1 MSYVMVPVPAEHVL
15 DVMRWV
21 LFRTPEED
29 GVNDMRDR
37 ARLSAF
43 MADATDVTRSILAR
57 VARAA
62 VNDDPL
68 RLSDVADDLDL
79 DTEVINAT
87 IKELNNFALGPGRV
101 LVTVR
106 MESAVGIAGNTGKIA
121 YLSMRPNLARAVRE
135 LAKAGVA
142 PGE

>member
-37 ARLSAF
+37 ARLSTF

-68 RLSDVADDLDL
+68 RLSDVADDLGTSPSADQAGERQFAE
-79 DTEVINAT
+79 EV
-87 IKELNNFALGPGRV
+87 GRV
-101 LVTVR
+101 F
-106 MESAVGIAGNTGKIA
+106 EQFGIAR
-121 YLSMRPNLARAVRE
+121 M
-135 LAKAGVA
+135 AGRLLGWLLICD
-142 PGE
+142 PPPTEC